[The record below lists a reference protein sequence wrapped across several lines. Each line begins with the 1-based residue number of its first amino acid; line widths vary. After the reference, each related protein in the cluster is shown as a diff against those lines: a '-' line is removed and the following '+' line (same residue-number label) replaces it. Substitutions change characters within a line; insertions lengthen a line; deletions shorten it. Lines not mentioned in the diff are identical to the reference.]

1 MRIRLSDHFTYRKL
15 LRFTLPSIAMM
26 IFTSI
31 YGVVDGYFVSN
42 FAGKEPFAAVNLI
55 MPFIMVVSTVG
66 FMFGTGGTALVSKT
80 FGEGD
85 PERANRYFS
94 LFVYSSFL
102 LGIVFSIL
110 GIVFLRPIAALLG
123 ATGTLLDNCV
133 IYGRIVI
140 AAMPFFI
147 LQLLFQSFFVAAE
160 KPNLGFW
167 VIVAGGV
174 ANMIGDAVLVT
185 LLPQEHK
192 LAGAAIA
199 TVLGQIVGGGVPL
212 VYFFRKNSSILRLG
226 KTRFDGKALWKATTN
241 GVSELVSSAAMSIV
255 GMVMNVQ
262 LLKYAGEDGVAAYG
276 VMMYVNMI
284 FAAIFIG
291 YSIGTAP
298 VIGFHFGAKNGGEL
312 KNLLKKSL
320 FLLLIGG
327 ILMVAAAELLAKP
340 LALLFVGYDAKLM
353 ELTESGFRIFGISF
367 FFIGFAIFG
376 SGFFTALNDGVTSAI
391 ISFLR
396 TLVFELGAILLLP
409 LLFGINGLW
418 FSVVVAELMATLLS
432 FIFMAVKRKRF
443 GY

>member
-1 MRIRLSDHFTYRKL
+1 MKIRLSDHFTYRKL

-140 AAMPFFI
+140 AAMPYFI

-199 TVLGQIVGGGVPL
+199 TALGQIVGGGVPL

-226 KTRFDGKALWKATTN
+226 KTRFDGKALWKASTN

-312 KNLLKKSL
+312 RNLLRKSL

-327 ILMVAAAELLAKP
+327 VLMVAAAELLAKP

-396 TLVFELGAILLLP
+396 TLVFELGAILFLP

>member
-1 MRIRLSDHFTYRKL
+1 
-15 LRFTLPSIAMM
+15 MM

-94 LFVYSSFL
+94 LFVYSSFV
-102 LGIVFSIL
+102 LGILFSIL
-110 GIVFLRPIAALLG
+110 GIVFLRPISKLLG
-123 ATGTLLDNCV
+123 AEGTLLDNCV
-133 IYGRIVI
+133 VYGRIVI

-160 KPNLGFW
+160 KPHLGFW

-174 ANMIGDAVLVT
+174 ANMIGDAVLVP
-185 LLPQEHK
+185 LLPQEYK
-192 LAGAAIA
+192 LVGAAIA
-199 TVLGQIVGGGVPL
+199 TALGQVVGGGVPL
-212 VYFFRKNSSILRLG
+212 FYFFRKNNSILRLG
-226 KTRFDGKALWKATTN
+226 KTRFDGKALLKAASN
-241 GVSELVSSAAMSIV
+241 GVSELVSSASMSIV

-262 LLKYAGEDGVAAYG
+262 LMTYAGEDGVAAYG

-298 VIGFHFGAKNGGEL
+298 VIGFHFGAQNRDEL
-312 KNLLKKSL
+312 KSLLKKSL
-320 FLLLIGG
+320 TLLLVGG
-327 ILMVAAAELLAKP
+327 ILMVGAAEGLARPLAK
-340 LALLFVGYDAKLM
+340 LFVGYDAELM
-353 ELTESGFRIFGISF
+353 ALTESGFRIFGLSF

-409 LLFGINGLW
+409 MLFGVNGLW
-418 FSVVVAELMATLLS
+418 FSVVAAEMMATVLS
-432 FIFMAVKRKRF
+432 FLFMKIKRKRF